1 VDFKEDPHFH
11 PNGSGESEQ
20 LRQERYQIQR
30 QLGVQADYLGI
41 GVDRLDYTK
50 GIPERFRGIER
61 FLERYP
67 SYIGRFTFAQVGAP
81 SRTHIGRY
89 QVLIREVEGEAD
101 RINRRFET
109 KHWKP
114 IVFLKRHHNHQE
126 IEPFYRAADLCLVTS
141 LHDGMNLVA
150 KEYVASRTDEGGAL
164 ILSLFAGASRELQD
178 ALIVNPYDTEQLA
191 EAIHYALD
199 MDSRQRRERM
209 RRMRRVVKQHN
220 IYRWA
225 ANLIG
230 AVSEIRVEQPK
241 ESNASQHRIHTAAL

>member
-1 VDFKEDPHFH
+1 
-11 PNGSGESEQ
+11 
-20 LRQERYQIQR
+20 
-30 QLGVQADYLGI
+30 
-41 GVDRLDYTK
+41 
-50 GIPERFRGIER
+50 
-61 FLERYP
+61 
-67 SYIGRFTFAQVGAP
+67 VGAP

-89 QVLIREVEGEAD
+89 QDLIREVEGEAD
-101 RINRRFET
+101 RINRRFES

-126 IEPFYRAADLCLVTS
+126 IEPFYRVADLCLVTS

-150 KEYVASRTDEGGAL
+150 KEFVATRDDEGGAL
-164 ILSLFAGASRELQD
+164 ILSLFTGASRELQD

-209 RRMRRVVKQHN
+209 RRMRRVVSQHN

-230 AVSEIRVEQPK
+230 AVSEIRVEPSQVERAQGVKCQP
-241 ESNASQHRIHTAAL
+241 A